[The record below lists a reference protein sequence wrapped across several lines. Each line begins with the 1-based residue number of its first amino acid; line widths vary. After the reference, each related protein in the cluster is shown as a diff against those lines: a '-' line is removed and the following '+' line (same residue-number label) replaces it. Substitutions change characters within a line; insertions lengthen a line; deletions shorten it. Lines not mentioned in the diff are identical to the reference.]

1 MTSTSARTYV
11 DLDLDFGANPVT
23 KDVNKKIGDRAI
35 ITAVKNL
42 ILLNYFEKPF
52 NPSIGS
58 NVRRLLF
65 EPMDAGTGAF
75 LQKEISLTIKNYEP
89 RVKLRNVYVDTD
101 NDNQGYNVTIEFFI
115 VNRIEPVAVTFFLE
129 RLR

>member
-1 MTSTSARTYV
+1 MISTSARTYV
-11 DLDLDFGANPVT
+11 DLDLDFGPNPVT
-23 KDVNKKIGDRAI
+23 KDVNKKVGDRAI

-75 LQKEISLTIKNYEP
+75 LEKEITLTIKNYEP
-89 RVKLRNVYVDTD
+89 RVKLNNVYVDTD
-101 NDNQGYNVTIEFFI
+101 NENQGYNVTIEFFI
-115 VNRIEPVAVTFFLE
+115 VNRIEPVTVTFFLE

>member
-1 MTSTSARTYV
+1 MASNTSRLYK
-11 DLDLDFGANPVT
+11 DLDLNFGINPVT
-23 KDVNKKIGDRAI
+23 KDVDKKLGDRAI

-58 NVRRLLF
+58 NVRLLLF
-65 EPMDAGTGAF
+65 EPMDAGTGSL
-75 LQKEISLTIKNYEP
+75 LQKEISLTINNYEP
-89 RVKLRNVYVDTD
+89 RVKLRNVYVQADE
-101 NDNQGYNVTIEFFI
+101 DNQGYNVTIEFFLI
-115 VNRIEPVAVTFFLE
+115 NRIEPVTLNLFLE

>member
-1 MTSTSARTYV
+1 MASNTSRLYK
-11 DLDLDFGANPVT
+11 DLDLNFGINPVT
-23 KDVNKKIGDRAI
+23 KDVDKKLGDRAI

-65 EPMDAGTGAF
+65 EPMDAGTGSL
-75 LQKEISLTIKNYEP
+75 LQKEISLTINNYEP
-89 RVKLRNVYVDTD
+89 RVKLRNVYVQADE
-101 NDNQGYNVTIEFFI
+101 DNQGYNVTIEFFLI
-115 VNRIEPVAVTFFLE
+115 NRIEPVTLNLFLE

>member
-1 MTSTSARTYV
+1 MASNTSRLYK
-11 DLDLDFGANPVT
+11 DLDLNFGINPVT
-23 KDVNKKIGDRAI
+23 KDVDKKLGDRAI

-65 EPMDAGTGAF
+65 EPMDAGTGSL
-75 LQKEISLTIKNYEP
+75 LQKEITLTINNYEP
-89 RVKLRNVYVDTD
+89 RVKLRNVYVQADE
-101 NDNQGYNVTIEFFI
+101 DNQGYNVTIEFFLI
-115 VNRIEPVAVTFFLE
+115 NRIEPVTLNLFLE

>member
-1 MTSTSARTYV
+1 MAISRTYA

-23 KDVNKKIGDRAI
+23 GDVNKKIGDRAI
-35 ITAVKNL
+35 ITAIKNL

-65 EPMDAGTGAF
+65 EPLDSGTGS
-75 LQKEISLTIKNYEP
+75 LLEKEITLTINNYEP
-89 RVKLRNVYVDTD
+89 RVKLRNVYVQTND
-101 NDNQGYNVTIEFFI
+101 DNQGYDVTIEFFI
-115 VNRIEPVAVTFFLE
+115 VNRIEPITVSLFLE
-129 RLR
+129 RIR

>member
-1 MTSTSARTYV
+1 MASTSARTYV

-23 KDVNKKIGDRAI
+23 KDVNKKVGDRAI
-35 ITAVKNL
+35 INAVKNL

-52 NPSIGS
+52 NPSVGS

-65 EPMDAGTGAF
+65 EPMDGGTGSL
-75 LQKEISLTIKNYEP
+75 LQREIELTIKNYEP
-89 RVKLRNVYVDTD
+89 RVKLRNVYVESDEE
-101 NDNQGYNVTIEFFI
+101 NQGYNVTIEFFI
-115 VNRIEPVAVTFFLE
+115 VNRLEPVTVTFFLE

>member
-1 MTSTSARTYV
+1 MASNTSRLYK
-11 DLDLDFGANPVT
+11 DLDLNFSINPVT
-23 KDVNKKIGDRAI
+23 KDVDKKVGDRAI

-65 EPMDAGTGAF
+65 EPMDAGTGSL
-75 LQKEISLTIKNYEP
+75 LQKEITLTINNYEP
-89 RVKLRNVYVDTD
+89 RVKLRNVYVQADEE
-101 NDNQGYNVTIEFFI
+101 NQGYSVTIEFFLI
-115 VNRIEPVAVTFFLE
+115 NRIEPVTLNLFLE

>member
-1 MTSTSARTYV
+1 MASNTSRLYK
-11 DLDLDFGANPVT
+11 DLDLNFGINPVT
-23 KDVNKKIGDRAI
+23 KDVDKKLGDRAI

-65 EPMDAGTGAF
+65 EPMDAGTGSL
-75 LQKEISLTIKNYEP
+75 LQKEITLTINNYEP
-89 RVKLRNVYVDTD
+89 RVKLRNVYVQADE
-101 NDNQGYNVTIEFFI
+101 DNQGYNVTIEFFLI
-115 VNRIEPVAVTFFLE
+115 NRIEPVTINLFLE

>member
-1 MTSTSARTYV
+1 MASNTARLYK
-11 DLDLDFGANPVT
+11 DLDLNFSINPVT
-23 KDVNKKIGDRAI
+23 KDVDKKVGDRAI

-65 EPMDAGTGAF
+65 EPMDAGTGSL
-75 LQKEISLTIKNYEP
+75 LQKEITLTINNYEP
-89 RVKLRNVYVDTD
+89 RVKLRNVYVQADE
-101 NDNQGYNVTIEFFI
+101 DNQGYNVTIEFFLI
-115 VNRIEPVAVTFFLE
+115 NRIEPVTLNLFLE

>member
-1 MTSTSARTYV
+1 MASNTSRLYK
-11 DLDLDFGANPVT
+11 DLDLNFGINPVT
-23 KDVNKKIGDRAI
+23 KDVNKKVGDRAI
-35 ITAVKNL
+35 IAAVRNL

-65 EPMDAGTGAF
+65 EPMDAGTGSL
-75 LQKEISLTIKNYEP
+75 LQKEITLTINNYEP
-89 RVKLRNVYVDTD
+89 RVKLRNVYVQADEE
-101 NDNQGYNVTIEFFI
+101 NQGYNVTIEFFLI
-115 VNRIEPVAVTFFLE
+115 NRIEPVTLNLFLE

>member
-1 MTSTSARTYV
+1 MASNTSRLYK
-11 DLDLDFGANPVT
+11 DLDLNFGINPVT
-23 KDVNKKIGDRAI
+23 KDVDKKLGDRAI

-65 EPMDAGTGAF
+65 EPMDAGTGSL
-75 LQKEISLTIKNYEP
+75 LQKEITLTINNYEP
-89 RVKLRNVYVDTD
+89 RVKLRNVYVQADE
-101 NDNQGYNVTIEFFI
+101 DNQGYDVTIEFFLI
-115 VNRIEPVAVTFFLE
+115 NRIEPVTLNLFLE

>member
-1 MTSTSARTYV
+1 MASNTTRLYK
-11 DLDLDFGANPVT
+11 DLDLNFSINPVT
-23 KDVNKKIGDRAI
+23 KDVDKKVGDRAI

-65 EPMDAGTGAF
+65 EPMDAGTGSL
-75 LQKEISLTIKNYEP
+75 LQKEIALTITNYEP
-89 RVKLRNVYVDTD
+89 RVKLRNVYVQADED
-101 NDNQGYNVTIEFFI
+101 SQGYNVTIEFFLI
-115 VNRIEPVAVTFFLE
+115 NRIEPVTLNLFLE

>member
-1 MTSTSARTYV
+1 MASNASRLYK
-11 DLDLDFGANPVT
+11 DLDLNFSINPVT
-23 KDVNKKIGDRAI
+23 KDVDKKVGDRAI

-65 EPMDAGTGAF
+65 EPMDAGTGSL
-75 LQKEISLTIKNYEP
+75 LQKEITLTINNYEP
-89 RVKLRNVYVDTD
+89 RVKLRNVYVQADEE
-101 NDNQGYNVTIEFFI
+101 NQGYSVTIEFFLI
-115 VNRIEPVAVTFFLE
+115 NRIEPVTLNLFLE

>member
-1 MTSTSARTYV
+1 MASNTSRLYK
-11 DLDLDFGANPVT
+11 DLDLNFGINPVT
-23 KDVNKKIGDRAI
+23 KDVNKKVGDRAI
-35 ITAVKNL
+35 IAAVRNL

-65 EPMDAGTGAF
+65 EPMDAGTGSL
-75 LQKEISLTIKNYEP
+75 LQKEITLTINNYEP
-89 RVKLRNVYVDTD
+89 RVKLRNVYVQADEE
-101 NDNQGYNVTIEFFI
+101 NQGYNVTIEFFLI
-115 VNRIEPVAVTFFLE
+115 NRIEPITLNLFLE

>member
-1 MTSTSARTYV
+1 MASNTSRLYK
-11 DLDLDFGANPVT
+11 DLDLNFGINPVT
-23 KDVNKKIGDRAI
+23 KDVDKKLGDRAI

-65 EPMDAGTGAF
+65 EPMDAGTGSL
-75 LQKEISLTIKNYEP
+75 LQKEITLTINNYEP
-89 RVKLRNVYVDTD
+89 RVKLRNVYVQADE
-101 NDNQGYNVTIEFFI
+101 DNQGYDVTIEFFLI
-115 VNRIEPVAVTFFLE
+115 NRLEPVTLNLFLE

>member
-1 MTSTSARTYV
+1 MASNISRTYA
-11 DLDLDFGANPVT
+11 DLDLNFGANPVT
-23 KDVNKKIGDRAI
+23 KDVNRKIGDRAI

-65 EPMDAGTGAF
+65 EPMTAETGIL
-75 LQKEISLTIKNYEP
+75 LQKEIELTIGNYEP
-89 RVKLRNVYVDTD
+89 RVKLRNVYVQSDYD
-101 NDNQGYNVTIEFFI
+101 SQGYNITIEFFI
-115 VNRIEPVAVTFFLE
+115 VNRLEPVTISLFLE

>member
-1 MTSTSARTYV
+1 MASNTSRLYK
-11 DLDLDFGANPVT
+11 DLDLNFGINPVT
-23 KDVNKKIGDRAI
+23 KDVDKKLGDRAI

-65 EPMDAGTGAF
+65 EPMDAGTGSL
-75 LQKEISLTIKNYEP
+75 LQKEITLTINNYEP
-89 RVKLRNVYVDTD
+89 RVKLRNVYVQADE
-101 NDNQGYNVTIEFFI
+101 DNQGYNVTIEFFLI
-115 VNRIEPVAVTFFLE
+115 NRIEPVTVNLFLE

>member
-1 MTSTSARTYV
+1 MASNTTRLYK
-11 DLDLDFGANPVT
+11 DLDLNFGINPVT
-23 KDVNKKIGDRAI
+23 KDVNKKVGDRAI
-35 ITAVKNL
+35 IAAVRNL

-65 EPMDAGTGAF
+65 EPMDAGTGSL
-75 LQKEISLTIKNYEP
+75 LQKEITLTINNYEP
-89 RVKLRNVYVDTD
+89 RVKLRNVYVQADE
-101 NDNQGYNVTIEFFI
+101 DNQGYNVTIEFFLI
-115 VNRIEPVAVTFFLE
+115 NRIEPVTLNLFLE

>member
-1 MTSTSARTYV
+1 MASTGARTYV

-23 KDVNKKIGDRAI
+23 KDVNKKVGDRAI
-35 ITAVKNL
+35 INAVKNL

-52 NPSIGS
+52 NPSVGS

-65 EPMDAGTGAF
+65 EPMDGGTGSL
-75 LQKEISLTIKNYEP
+75 LQREIELTIKNYEP
-89 RVKLRNVYVDTD
+89 RVKLRNVYVESDEE
-101 NDNQGYNVTIEFFI
+101 NQGYNVTIEFFI
-115 VNRIEPVAVTFFLE
+115 VNRLEPVTVTFFLE